1 MKVGDSP
8 VLPAGVAEGHPVTS
22 EQQALLWA
30 IIDRPDEDT
39 PRLVYADWLDEHGP
53 TGADRAR
60 AAFIRLQIEA
70 ARLEEYDPR
79 RLDLEGQ
86 AEALLN
92 VQREDGVPRA
102 WLAGLEGWMVNH
114 HYGSFERGFP
124 ALVTV
129 KPDELLDR
137 GHELWAVTPIRRLN
151 TWEGWRPGTEPRDA
165 EFVRC
170 PHLARLRSLNLQGV
184 PSSVAGLPA
193 LFASPHLEGLDY
205 LGVYR
210 ASEQPWLL
218 SLFGSP
224 LRDTLTGLGLA
235 SYDLGADV
243 RALSDSGLLGRLRR
257 LHFQCSGAAWTAEA
271 SQALAAGPTGR
282 LEELG
287 LHSVNLS
294 GPALRAL
301 AAAPPLP
308 ALERLT
314 ISSRFTADTVA
325 ALAEWLASDRLPRLR
340 ALEIPYSPALGAAGV
355 AALADCPGLARL
367 RDLDLTGDRLG
378 NRGARA
384 LAASP
389 HLANL
394 RVLRLEQ
401 NGIPGTAARALAEAP
416 HLKGLRVL
424 DLAWNPVPAAA
435 QKAIHLLLGPGVL
448 R

>member
-1 MKVGDSP
+1 M
-8 VLPAGVAEGHPVTS
+8 S
-22 EQQALLWA
+22 EQQALLRA
-30 IIDRPDEDT
+30 VIDRPDEDA

-53 TGADRAR
+53 AEPDRAR
-60 AAFIRLQIEA
+60 AAFIRLQVEA
-70 ARLEEYDPR
+70 ARLDEYDPR

-92 VQREDGVPRA
+92 AQREAGEPRA
-102 WLAGLEGWMVNH
+102 WLAGLEGWGVNH
-114 HYGSFERGFP
+114 HYTSFERGFP
-124 ALVTV
+124 TVATV

-165 EFVRC
+165 AFVRC
-170 PHLARLRSLNLQGV
+170 PHLDRLRSLNVQGV

-193 LFASPHLEGLDY
+193 LFASPHLAGLDY
-205 LGVYR
+205 LGFYP
-210 ASEQPWLL
+210 AFEQPWLRPL
-218 SLFGSP
+218 LVSP
-224 LRDTLTGLGLA
+224 LRHTLTGLGLGSA
-235 SYDLGADV
+235 DPWADV
-243 RALSDSGLLGRLRR
+243 RAVVDSGLLGRLRK
-257 LHFQCSGAAWTAEA
+257 LHFLGRGTAWTAEA

-287 LHSVNLS
+287 LVSVNL
-294 GPALRAL
+294 PAQALRAL

-308 ALERLT
+308 ALERLAIT
-314 ISSRFTADTVA
+314 NGFTPDIVA

-340 ALEIPYSPALGAAGV
+340 ALEITFSPSLGGAGA
-355 AALADCPGLARL
+355 AALAACPGLARL
-367 RDLDLTGDRLG
+367 RELELTGSRVS
-378 NRGARA
+378 NRAAQA

-401 NGIPGTAARALAEAP
+401 NGIHGTGARALAESP
-416 HLKGLRVL
+416 HLQGLRVL

-435 QKAIHLLLGPGVL
+435 QKAIHRLRPGVL
-448 R
+448 H